1 MQCYNEKWNVIIR
14 GKVCRGTVGI
24 LRMRLKD
31 GIRQLD
37 IEKKAELLTGA
48 SYWETKECPEIGLS
62 SIKLSDGPHGLRVV
76 EKSTN
81 RMGMGAS
88 LPATCF
94 PTASAVACTFNE
106 ELCFEM
112 GKAIAEEAIVYGV
125 GMVLGP
131 GLNIKRSPLCGRN
144 FEYFSED
151 AYLSGKLA
159 AAYVNGMQSKNVTA
173 CLKHFAVNSREYA
186 RMYCDSRVDEQTLRE
201 TYLTGFEIAVKEGKA
216 RAVMSAYNKLNGE
229 YCNENKTLLTDILRG
244 EWGFDG
250 LVVSDWGGSHDRLA
264 SLNAGADLE
273 MPSCK
278 LSAPVV
284 IEAVKSGELNEKT
297 VDSAVENISTF
308 SRRCDEIFRKPCN
321 FSEHDAFAEKI
332 AQESMV
338 LLKNER
344 KTLPLGKTEKVAVIG
359 DFAKTPRY
367 QGAGSS
373 EVNPYSLDNIVG
385 VIEKSDLNYVGF
397 ARGFKRF
404 GGKNEILARQALSLA
419 KKADT
424 VIFCLGTTEIQEV
437 EGLDRTNMEIN
448 RNQTDLLRRV
458 AALGKKVVAVLCCGS
473 AVKTDWDEYANALL
487 LAHLSGQSGA
497 RAVVK
502 ILTGEVNPSGR
513 LAESFPLKY
522 ADCPCSSVYN
532 ISPYKA
538 DYAEG
543 IYVGYK
549 YYNTF
554 DVPVKYPFGYGL
566 SYTTFAIRNGSADRN
581 GVSFTVVN
589 KGVRDGATVVQVYVK
604 SLARSLK
611 DSPFELKL
619 FKKIFL
625 RAGEKQDVQMPFDEY
640 TFRRWN
646 SDSHCWEAGGKY
658 EVTINLDSI
667 RAYHY
672 GSVEITEDN
681 VPGGCVY
688 SAGNGGEVEY
698 ENYFL
703 SHITQDEAPK
713 SDNKRVVAT
722 YDTPVPDLLH
732 CKGIFGKGIG
742 LLARIYSHSKNKVKA
757 ASMDWLCLRSLL
769 QFLELSPSRAEGFLE
784 ACNGKLFQGL
794 KKLFK
799 KDGEN

>member
-1 MQCYNEKWNVIIR
+1 M
-14 GKVCRGTVGI
+14 CRGTVGI
-24 LRMRLKD
+24 LRMKLKD

-37 IEKKAELLTGA
+37 IEMKAELLTGE
-48 SYWETKECPEIGLS
+48 SYWETKGCPEIGLS

-76 EKSTN
+76 EKGTN
-81 RMGMGAS
+81 RMGLGPS

-106 ELCFEM
+106 ELCYGM
-112 GKAIAEEAIVYGV
+112 GLRIAEEAVVYGV
-125 GMVLGP
+125 GVVLGP

-159 AAYVNGMQSKNVTA
+159 AAYVRGMQSKNVTA
-173 CLKHFAVNSREYA
+173 CIKHFAVNSREYA

-250 LVVSDWGGSHDRLA
+250 LVVSDWGGSHDRIAALT
-264 SLNAGADLE
+264 AGADLE

-297 VDSAVENISTF
+297 VDAAVENISALG
-308 SRRCDEIFRKPCN
+308 RRCDEIFRKPCS
-321 FSEHDAFAEKI
+321 FSEHDDYAEKI

-344 KTLPLGKTEKVAVIG
+344 KTLPLGKTEKIAVIG

-373 EVNPYSLDNIVG
+373 EVNPYALDNIVG
-385 VIEKSDLNYVGF
+385 VIEKSGLNYVGY
-397 ARGFKRF
+397 ARGFRRY
-404 GGKNEILARQALSLA
+404 GGKNEVLAMQALSLA
-419 KKADT
+419 KKADKI
-424 VIFCLGTTEIQEV
+424 IFCLGTTERQEV
-437 EGLDRTNMEIN
+437 EGSDRGNIEIN

-497 RAVVK
+497 RAIVK

-566 SYTTFAIRNGSADRN
+566 SYTTFAIRHGKVARD
-581 GVSFTVVN
+581 GVSFTVIN
-589 KGVRDGATVVQVYVK
+589 KGDREGATVVQVYVK
-604 SLARSLK
+604 SLARDVK

-625 RAGEKQDVQMPFDEY
+625 RAGEKQEVQMPFDEY

-646 SDSHCWEAGGKY
+646 AEKHCWEAGGKY
-658 EVTINLDSI
+658 EVTINLDSV
-667 RAYHY
+667 RAFYY
-672 GSVEITEDN
+672 GSVEITEDD
-681 VPGGCVY
+681 VPEGCVY
-688 SAGNGGEVEY
+688 SEGSAEKIDY

-703 SHITQDEAPK
+703 SHITPDDAKKYEG
-713 SDNKRVVAT
+713 KRVVAT
-722 YDTPVPDLLH
+722 CDTPVQELLH
-732 CKGIFGKGIG
+732 CKGVFGKFVG
-742 LLARIYSHSKNKVKA
+742 LIARIYAHSKDRVKA
-757 ASMDWLCLRSLL
+757 ASLQWLCLRSLM
-769 QFLELSPSRAEGFLE
+769 QFLELSPSQVEGFLE
-784 ACNGKLFQGL
+784 ACNGKFFKGL

-799 KDGEN
+799 KDGENR